1 MQAIQAKSNYNPHV
15 VRRCVRVQAAVP
27 GAVVF
32 VSKSMTQADDL
43 DRYHPVI
50 DTENGA
56 CRCDCAHFQYRLK
69 VANVWTP
76 GTQCKHLQRAVAN
89 MARRGELPAQPVAL
103 DYSDGDISDIFD

>member
-1 MQAIQAKSNYNPHV
+1 MQATKPSRYNPHV
-15 VRRCVRVQAAVP
+15 VRRCVRVQTAVP

-32 VSKSMTQADDL
+32 VSKSFTQADES

-69 VANVWTP
+69 VANVWDAA
-76 GTQCKHLQRAVAN
+76 TQCKHLQRAVAN
-89 MARRGELPAQPVAL
+89 MERRGELPAQPVA
-103 DYSDGDISDIFD
+103 DGGDIGDIFDC